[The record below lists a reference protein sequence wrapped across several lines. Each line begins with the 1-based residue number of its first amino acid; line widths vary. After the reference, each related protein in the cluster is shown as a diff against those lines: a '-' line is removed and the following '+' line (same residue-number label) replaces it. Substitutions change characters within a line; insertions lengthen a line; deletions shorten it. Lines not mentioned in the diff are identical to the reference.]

1 MIKLVLTEDEA
12 EVILA
17 ALRHN
22 LLDSDAVG
30 GIEYE
35 NASVTYHTVSYM
47 VSEQRRSKSSV

>member
-12 EVILA
+12 EIILA
-17 ALRHN
+17 ALRQN
-22 LLDSDAVG
+22 LLDSDATG

-47 VSEQRRSKSSV
+47 VSEQRRSKSNA